1 MNELFEQLVY
11 DALKEKVSDIHL
23 LSKEKGIIKFRKK
36 GRLYDYGTIDS
47 KQMTKLLNYIRFISK
62 IDLNY
67 FRKPQTGHCI
77 FEYNNRKYNLRI
89 SSLMGK
95 EMDSLV
101 IRILNNH
108 QKLTLNNLTYDF
120 HVNQFLKQ
128 IAKQENGL
136 FIISGATGSG
146 KSTTLYALLDEI
158 NKHYQKNIITLEDP
172 IEIEKDYCLQIE
184 LNEKQGINYNESLKQ
199 ILRHDPDVIMIGEIR
214 DETTAQLALTCA

>member
-36 GRLYDYGTIDS
+36 GRLYDYDTIDS
-47 KQMTKLLNYIRFISK
+47 KRMTKLLNYIRFISK

-101 IRILNNH
+101 IRILI
-108 QKLTLNNLTYDF
+108 KNL
-120 HVNQFLKQ
+120 H
-128 IAKQENGL
+128 
-136 FIISGATGSG
+136 
-146 KSTTLYALLDEI
+146 
-158 NKHYQKNIITLEDP
+158 
-172 IEIEKDYCLQIE
+172 
-184 LNEKQGINYNESLKQ
+184 
-199 ILRHDPDVIMIGEIR
+199 
-214 DETTAQLALTCA
+214 

>member
-1 MNELFEQLVY
+1 
-11 DALKEKVSDIHL
+11 
-23 LSKEKGIIKFRKK
+23 
-36 GRLYDYGTIDS
+36 
-47 KQMTKLLNYIRFISK
+47 MTKLLNYIRFISK

-120 HVNQFLKQ
+120 HVNQFLKL

-136 FIISGATGSG
+136 FIMLYLM
-146 KSTTLYALLDEI
+146 KSI
-158 NKHYQKNIITLEDP
+158 NIIKRILLHWK
-172 IEIEKDYCLQIE
+172 ILLKLKKIIVFK
-184 LNEKQGINYNESLKQ
+184 LN
-199 ILRHDPDVIMIGEIR
+199 
-214 DETTAQLALTCA
+214 